1 MVEKI
6 NGGNTPDYNKITLK
20 NTKTGK
26 NETFLIPLGKKVT
39 IGKNEY
45 DMSKLKNGELVLTG
59 DGKKDS
65 DFQLTGL
72 TLEKMDT
79 NKDGKI
85 DEKDTDPKLA
95 EKLNQGVAKDSK
107 YYVFDAGDDGA
118 NAYVEKGEGGAVF
131 STENGAP
138 FEFGIEKND

>member
-1 MVEKI
+1 
-6 NGGNTPDYNKITLK
+6 
-20 NTKTGK
+20 
-26 NETFLIPLGKKVT
+26 
-39 IGKNEY
+39 
-45 DMSKLKNGELVLTG
+45 MSKLKNGELVLTG

-85 DEKDTDPKLA
+85 DQKDTDPKLA

>member
-72 TLEKMDT
+72 TL
-79 NKDGKI
+79 
-85 DEKDTDPKLA
+85 
-95 EKLNQGVAKDSK
+95 
-107 YYVFDAGDDGA
+107 
-118 NAYVEKGEGGAVF
+118 
-131 STENGAP
+131 
-138 FEFGIEKND
+138 

>member
-45 DMSKLKNGELVLTG
+45 DRASLKR
-59 DGKKDS
+59 
-65 DFQLTGL
+65 
-72 TLEKMDT
+72 
-79 NKDGKI
+79 
-85 DEKDTDPKLA
+85 
-95 EKLNQGVAKDSK
+95 
-107 YYVFDAGDDGA
+107 
-118 NAYVEKGEGGAVF
+118 
-131 STENGAP
+131 
-138 FEFGIEKND
+138 